1 MFFVLKKRTLI
12 SFIFITLLFV
22 MCFIGFGQTSAAQ
35 VYFGS
40 TLRKVPIYKVDT
52 EEKAVALT
60 FDAAWGADKT
70 RSIIEILNRY
80 EITATFFLVGFW
92 IEKYPDEVKF
102 LSDNGIE
109 IGNHSNNHLKMSTLS
124 EEEIKKEIVSVNEKL
139 TEITGKEVEFF
150 RPPFGDY
157 NDKLIGVLEELNM
170 KTIQWDVDSLDWK
183 GISGDEITERVVK
196 RVGNGSIILCHNN
209 SDHIVDALPALIL
222 NLKNNGYKFVKM
234 SELVYENNFT
244 IDNNGVQHKT
254 N

>member
-1 MFFVLKKRTLI
+1 MFFVLKRRTLI
-12 SFIFITLLFV
+12 SVIFITLLFV
-22 MCFIGFGQTSAAQ
+22 MCFIGFGQTNAAE

-70 RSIIEILNRY
+70 RSIIEILKRF
-80 EITATFFLVGFW
+80 EIKATFFLVGFW
-92 IEKYPDEVKF
+92 IDKYPQEVK
-102 LSDNGIE
+102 LISESGIE
-109 IGNHSNNHLKMSTLS
+109 IGNHSNNHLKMSTLDK
-124 EEEIKKEIVSVNEKL
+124 EEIKKEIVSVNERL
-139 TEITGKEVEFF
+139 TEITGKQIKFF
-150 RPPFGDY
+150 RAPYGDY

-170 KTIQWDVDSLDWK
+170 QAIQWDVDSLDWK
-183 GISGDEITERVVK
+183 GLSKDEITERVVK

-222 NLKNNGYKFVKM
+222 NLKNNGYKFLTM
-234 SELVYENNFT
+234 SELVYEENFT
-244 IDNNGVQHKT
+244 IDNNGVQHKV